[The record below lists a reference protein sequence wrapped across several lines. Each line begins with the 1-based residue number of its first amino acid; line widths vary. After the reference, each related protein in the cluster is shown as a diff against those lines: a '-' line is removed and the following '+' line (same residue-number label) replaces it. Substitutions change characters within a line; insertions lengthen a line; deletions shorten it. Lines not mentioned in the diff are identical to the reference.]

1 MNEENITRMELHS
14 VTAKRLESLDFLKGI
29 AVIFM
34 MIQHFSIWFV
44 DPVWKT
50 NGHGLMKQTQD
61 LFFLIMNALGG
72 FSAPAFV
79 IISGMGAWFFMAGNG
94 SGSRIIIRGVMI
106 LAAGYILNLI
116 CPVWFS
122 LGSWYVLHLIGTM
135 MIFVPLIR
143 RLPHQCLPF
152 IVIAIT
158 AVAIL
163 AQDYFNVPFHAF
175 NKEMSDMSQP
185 GGVIRIALASGH
197 FPLLPW
203 SGLFVLGYYS
213 APLIEKGKYR
223 KVYSISAVSLAV
235 TVLIVLASALIDARS
250 GMLKRLFYMP
260 ESFYPMTPLMFFL
273 LAGIVLPVAAL
284 VRRYELRRSIS
295 SLNPVVLFGRMSLT
309 AFIAH
314 VFIFKQV
321 LSLTSYYRKIPFWA
335 AYVLAYTVIALFI
348 YAAVRWNRTGFRYSL
363 EWLVRRADK
372 LL

>member
-1 MNEENITRMELHS
+1 MKRIKIHMKQHP
-14 VTAKRLESLDFLKGI
+14 VPVKRLESLDFLKGI

-44 DPVWKT
+44 DPAWKT
-50 NGHGLMKQTQD
+50 SGHGFINQFQN

-79 IISGMGAWFFMAGNG
+79 MISGMGAWFFITGNG
-94 SGSRIIIRGVMI
+94 SASRIITRGVMI

-122 LGSWYVLHLIGTM
+122 LGSWYVLHLIGAM

-143 RLPHQCLPF
+143 KLPHQLLPLV
-152 IVIAIT
+152 VITIT
-158 AVAIL
+158 AAAIL
-163 AQDYFNVPFHAF
+163 AQHYFNVSLHAF

-185 GGVIRIALASGH
+185 GGVLRIALASGH

-203 SGLFVLGYYS
+203 SGMFILGYYC
-213 APLIEKGKYR
+213 APIIEKGKYR
-223 KVYSISAVSLAV
+223 KVCSISAVSLAV
-235 TVLIVLASALIDARS
+235 TVLIILASALIDARS
-250 GMLKRLFYMP
+250 GILKRLVYVP
-260 ESFYPMTPLMFFL
+260 ESFYPMMPLMFFL
-273 LAGIVLPVAAL
+273 LAGIVLPVVAL
-284 VRRYELRRSIS
+284 ARRYELRRSIS
-295 SLNPVVLFGRMSLT
+295 SVNSVVLFGRMSLT

-314 VFIFKQV
+314 VFIFKQL
-321 LSLTSYYRKIPFWA
+321 LSLTSYYRKIPYWT
-335 AYVLAYTVIALFI
+335 AYLLAYAVIALFI
-348 YAAVRWNRTGFRYSL
+348 YAAVQWNRKEFRYSF